1 MYITQIIILMTVI
14 HSQQLKTN
22 KNIIIVLKY
31 YTKNQNFSILSSF
44 FLYKNK
50 HTYLDYLT

>member
-1 MYITQIIILMTVI
+1 MTVI

-31 YTKNQNFSILSSF
+31 YTKNQNFSILSNF

>member
-31 YTKNQNFSILSSF
+31 YTKNQNFSILSNF